1 MKKGLGEI
9 FPASEVITSETLT
22 LLTLKCD
29 ADELEDSEKNASN
42 FVLAAREITSRLRL
56 HGYWSDF
63 INPFSGKPFYTWTS
77 GKKTAMESRFKG
89 LGIEL
94 ENVNECTVI
103 KPVPSNVFSACIFT
117 TAPSDE
123 KTLKELLEE

>member
-1 MKKGLGEI
+1 
-9 FPASEVITSETLT
+9 
-22 LLTLKCD
+22 
-29 ADELEDSEKNASN
+29 
-42 FVLAAREITSRLRL
+42 
-56 HGYWSDF
+56 
-63 INPFSGKPFYTWTS
+63 
-77 GKKTAMESRFKG
+77 MESRFKG

>member
-42 FVLAAREITSRLRL
+42 VSF
-56 HGYWSDF
+56 
-63 INPFSGKPFYTWTS
+63 P
-77 GKKTAMESRFKG
+77 
-89 LGIEL
+89 IEL
-94 ENVNECTVI
+94 SV
-103 KPVPSNVFSACIFT
+103 SL
-117 TAPSDE
+117 D
-123 KTLKELLEE
+123 